1 MEQDKESRD
10 KRNAPMGNLFLS
22 KETRNYNG
30 AKTISP
36 INGAGK
42 SGQLHVQE

>member
-1 MEQDKESRD
+1 
-10 KRNAPMGNLFLS
+10 MGTLFLS
-22 KETRNYNG
+22 KDTRKYNG
-30 AKTISP
+30 AKTTSP